1 MASNARRLLHLSFAV
16 CVAALPSHLWAGHNA
31 LLPRPQHVQY
41 GAGQMPLQA
50 VSITLPAQASAE
62 DQFASDALATGLRTF
77 TGREVSVAPVG
88 PGLHISLERSGAV
101 DALPGR
107 DDKPGPDSRE
117 AYQVRVTPSGAEIK
131 AKSSAGL
138 FYGVQTFLQLMEK
151 TNGEASVP
159 EVTIGDWPTLAYR
172 GVMMDLSH
180 GPLPTEKEI
189 EKQIDF
195 LARWKGNQYY
205 FYSELSIELKG
216 YPLINAN
223 ARYSQDSV
231 RRIIAYARQRHV
243 DVVPCLEF
251 YGHLHDL
258 FRIEQYA
265 DLAPITHGTEIN
277 PTKPQ
282 MQQLIADW
290 AQQMG
295 ALFPSPWFH
304 VGLDEPWELSRVASA
319 AAGGVNP
326 QKLYV
331 DHLNLM
337 ADLLNRQ
344 GKRMLFWADINSGAD
359 LFNKYPTMM
368 AELPK
373 NVIAVPWHYE
383 AEKDFTPMVAPFR
396 KAGIPEIVAT
406 GIWAWE
412 SLTPDFQETFGNID
426 TFLRDG
432 KTNGTL
438 GIINTNWADDA
449 QLLYRMT
456 LPGIAYG
463 AIAAWQSEPIDRPHF
478 FEEYSARMYAPE
490 TAKEVAS
497 ALASLDKAQSSLTD
511 ALGHENAL
519 RLWDDPYTKDSLARS
534 RSHIADLQAARL
546 ASEDAQVHLY
556 KALELSGDAETL
568 PSLLLGARLVDYAGM
583 KFLYS
588 VEIADVFT
596 KLDAHS
602 THDDV
607 EFWLNREAS
616 SRNHSR
622 IADLMDFI
630 TELRET
636 YRTLWLAEYT
646 PFRLGTAIGRF
657 DAEYEY
663 WRKLQAEMWHAE
675 HTYKPGTPVPTL
687 DTILH
692 PHE

>member
-1 MASNARRLLHLSFAV
+1 
-16 CVAALPSHLWAGHNA
+16 VAALPSNLWADHNA
-31 LLPRPQHVQY
+31 LLPKPQHIQY
-41 GAGQMPLQA
+41 GAGQMTLQG
-50 VSITLPAQASAE
+50 VSIALPTQASAE
-62 DQFASDALATGLRTF
+62 DQFASETLASGLKTF

-88 PGLHISLERSGAV
+88 SGLRISLERSGAV
-101 DALPGR
+101 DALPGKDER
-107 DDKPGPDSRE
+107 AGPDSRE
-117 AYQVRVTPSGAEIK
+117 AYQVRITSSGAEIK

-151 TNGEASVP
+151 TNGEPTVP
-159 EVTIGDWPTLAYR
+159 EVTIEDWPTLAYR

-189 EKQIDF
+189 KKQIDF

-216 YPLINAN
+216 YPLINPN
-223 ARYSQDSV
+223 ARYSQDTV

-304 VGLDEPWELSRVASA
+304 VGLDEPWELERVASA
-319 AAGGVNP
+319 AAGGVDP

-331 DHLNLM
+331 DHLNHMAALM
-337 ADLLNRQ
+337 SGQ

-368 AELPK
+368 AALPK

-426 TFLRDG
+426 SFLRDG
-432 KTNGTL
+432 KSNGTL

-463 AIAAWQSEPIDRPHF
+463 AVAAWQSEPVDRAHF
-478 FEEYSARMYAPE
+478 FEEYCARMYDLE
-490 TAKEVAS
+490 TGKEVTT
-497 ALASLDKAQSSLTD
+497 ALLSLDKAQLSLTA

-519 RLWDDPYTKDSLARS
+519 RLWDDPYSKDGLARS
-534 RSHIADLQAARL
+534 RSHVADLQAARL

-556 KALELSGDAETL
+556 KALELSGDSETL
-568 PSLLLGARLVDYAGM
+568 PSLLLGARLIDYAGM
-583 KFLYS
+583 KYLYS
-588 VEIADVFT
+588 VEIADVFS
-596 KLDAHS
+596 KLNAHS
-602 THDDV
+602 THGDV
-607 EFWLNREAS
+607 DFWLDREAS

-622 IADLMDFI
+622 IADLMDSI

-657 DAEYEY
+657 DAEFEY
-663 WRKLQAEMWHAE
+663 WRKLQEDIWHAE
-675 HTYKPGTPVPTL
+675 HTYKPGMAVPTL
-687 DTILH
+687 EGILH
-692 PHE
+692 PHD